1 MVNYFILKQYIVLF
15 FFPMLALLS
24 HMNKVLA
31 SNPPAGWGLPLCRLH
46 VFPASSHRHT
56 HTHTQPLN
64 TRKWVDRLF
73 PMFPRGPSKTS
84 RFLSLPGWN
93 RDSSRDSAMAA
104 FMTGMYS
111 FTVLRFRF

>member
-15 FFPMLALLS
+15 FFSLFTMLALLS
-24 HMNKVLA
+24 HMNKVLL
-31 SNPPAGWGLPLCRLH
+31 AGAFLC
-46 VFPASSHRHT
+46 VACMFFPASSHRHT
-56 HTHTQPLN
+56 HTHIHTQPLN

-73 PMFPRGPSKTS
+73 LRFPRGPSKTS

-93 RDSSRDSAMAA
+93 RDSSHDRVMAA

-111 FTVLRFRF
+111 FTVLRLIF

>member
-56 HTHTQPLN
+56 HTHTKTCTHTHTN
-64 TRKWVDRLF
+64 MRTHTRTHTNMHFRHKEKGNQATLAVFGYL
-73 PMFPRGPSKTS
+73 KLTQ
-84 RFLSLPGWN
+84 
-93 RDSSRDSAMAA
+93 RDDKNES
-104 FMTGMYS
+104 GS
-111 FTVLRFRF
+111 F